1 MFDVS
6 LLYIRSSN
14 FLEMRKPELVKVGEE
29 LYEIVRRFPISKF
42 SVEITGGDA
51 EFLREYYRV
60 EKILRS
66 AQTSEYLF
74 VNQIQD
80 IEYENLVD

>member
-1 MFDVS
+1 MFDIS
-6 LLYIRSSN
+6 MYYFGNTN
-14 FLEMRKPELVKVGEE
+14 FLEMRKAELVKVGEE
-29 LYEIVRRFPISKF
+29 LYEIVRRFPIGKF